1 MKKVL
6 ITLLVIVL
14 LIVGALIAA
23 PYLFKDQMVAY
34 AKDAANEQLN
44 ATVDF
49 GDFDLSFFRSF
60 PNLSFRIEEI
70 TVDNNKTPFEGV
82 RLAEIGALEFT
93 INLMPLLNGN
103 VVIKELGILE
113 SSFDVRVTE
122 DEAANYDIMKESE
135 EVEEVDADTTASE
148 FNIELQRYYLKNINV
163 KYHDVPLL
171 TDLVITGLDHEG
183 SGDFTQDLFTL
194 STKTSIESM
203 DVIYDGIQYL
213 RKAKLDAQ
221 ADLDIDANNSK
232 YTLKENTFQL
242 NELALG
248 VDGWVAMP
256 EDPIDMDLNFY
267 AKEAEFRHFLSL
279 VPAEFASDLEGVD
292 VTGTLALNGFARGT
306 YTEEAY
312 PGFGLELVVDNGR
325 FKYPDLPASAD
336 NIAINC
342 KIDHPGGD
350 LDKMVIDLSRF
361 HLEMADNPIDMK
373 LLLKTPMSDPDID
386 ASVKAALDFANLAK
400 VVPME
405 EEMKGSFDADLEFR
419 GRYSAIEE
427 ERYQDFHAAGSLIL
441 RNFEYHE
448 EDGYDIFI
456 NEADL
461 DFTPQY
467 AELSKLNLRMEG
479 MDMAAQGRLENYI
492 AYALKDSMITG
503 QLNLQSKKID
513 LNAFMGDEEVADSE
527 EDSDETD
534 SGEEE
539 PSAAFE
545 IPGNID
551 FRLNASVEEVI
562 YDDLNIRNLKG
573 QIHLANQ
580 IIDMNDVTMDV
591 LQGSVS
597 LNGAYNGQ
605 NPQQP
610 KADFAFDARN
620 LDIQQT
626 ATSFV
631 AVEKFAPLAKNATGK
646 FSTKMTFKSDLDE
659 NLDPVLESVYGKG
672 SLESKDVYIEGF
684 EPLNELAKVLKI
696 DRLAK
701 QNIQDVKLNFE
712 IVNGRAYVEPFDVKI
727 DKINT
732 NVQGST
738 GLDQTLDYVMK
749 MKIPTE
755 MLKGGAM
762 DMVTGLMGQAAS
774 LLGQEFEMG
783 DNIDVDVLV
792 GGTVEKP
799 TFKPSFGGMKG
810 AGKSAADMAK
820 DKIKEELDK
829 AKDEAVGKAVEE
841 AREQA
846 AKLVS
851 EAEKQADR
859 LRAEAKKQAD
869 IVRAEGRSAAKKL
882 EDEASNPITKA
893 AARKAGEKLIQEA
906 DKKAGQIESEA
917 DKQAQK
923 VVNEAKQQGDKLIN
937 DAEAAV
943 N

>member
-23 PYLFKDQMVAY
+23 PYLFKDEMVAF
-34 AKDAANEQLN
+34 AKDAANEQLD

-60 PNLSFRIEEI
+60 PNLSFRIEDV
-70 TVDNNKTPFEGV
+70 TVDNHAPFEGV

-103 VVIKELGILE
+103 VVIKELGIIK
-113 SSFDVRVTE
+113 SSFDVRVTK
-122 DEAANYDIMKESE
+122 DEAANYNIMKESD

-148 FNIELQRYYLKNINV
+148 FNIELQRYYLKDINV
-163 KYHDVPLL
+163 KYHDVPLV
-171 TDLVITGLDHEG
+171 TDLIITGLDHEG

-194 STKTSIESM
+194 STTTTIESM

-221 ADLDIDANNSK
+221 ADLDIDANNYK

-248 VDGWVAMP
+248 LDGWVAMP
-256 EDPIDMDLNFY
+256 EDPIDMDLTFY

-279 VPAEFASDLEGVD
+279 VPAEFASDLQGVD
-292 VTGTLALNGFARGT
+292 VSGSLALNGLVRGT
-306 YTEEAY
+306 YDEENY
-312 PGFGLELVVDNGR
+312 PAFGLDLNAENGR
-325 FKYPDLPASAD
+325 FKYPDLPASAE
-336 NIAINC
+336 NISIFCN
-342 KIDHPGGD
+342 IEHPGGD
-350 LDKMVIDLSRF
+350 LDRMVIDLSKF
-361 HLEMADNPIDMK
+361 HMELADNPIDFR
-373 LLLKTPMSDPDID
+373 LLLKTLMSDPDID
-386 ASVKAALDFANLAK
+386 ASVQASLDFANLAK

-405 EEMKGSFDADLEFR
+405 EEMSGSFSADLNFK
-419 GRYSAIEE
+419 GHYSAIEK
-427 ERYQDFHAAGSLIL
+427 ERYEDFHADGKLQVL
-441 RNFEYHE
+441 NFEYHE
-448 EDGYDIFI
+448 EGGYDIFI
-456 NEADL
+456 NEVVMS
-461 DFTPQY
+461 FTPQY
-467 AELSKLNLRMEG
+467 AELSQLNLRMEG

-492 AYALKDSMITG
+492 AYALKDSMLVG
-503 QLNLQSKKID
+503 QLSLQSEKID
-513 LNAFMGDEEVADSE
+513 LNVFMDDDEVADDSE
-527 EDSDETD
+527 EAEA
-534 SGEEE
+534 EEE
-539 PSAAFE
+539 SAAFE
-545 IPGNID
+545 IPDNIRFNLD
-551 FRLNASVEEVI
+551 ATIAELI
-562 YDDLNIRNLKG
+562 YDDLTIRNVKG
-573 QIHLANQ
+573 GISVANQ
-580 IIDMNDVTMDV
+580 IVAMNDLNMDV
-591 LQGSVS
+591 LEGNVL
-597 LNGAYNGQ
+597 LNGSYNAQ

-631 AVEKFAPLAKNATGK
+631 TVEKFAPLAKNATGK
-646 FSTKMTFKSDLDE
+646 FSTKMTFKSDLDN
-659 NLDPVLESVYGKG
+659 NLDPVMESIYGKG
-672 SLESKDVYIEGF
+672 SLESKNVYIEGF

-696 DRLAK
+696 DRLSK
-701 QNIQDVKLNFE
+701 QNIQDVKLKFE
-712 IVNGRAYVEPFDVKI
+712 ILNGRAYVEPFDVKI
-727 DKINT
+727 DQINT

-749 MKIPTE
+749 MNVPTE
-755 MLKGGAM
+755 MLEGGAM

-774 LLGQEFEMG
+774 MLGQEFKMG
-783 DNIDVDVLV
+783 DNIEVDVLV

-799 TFKPSFGGMKG
+799 TFKPSFGGMEG

-829 AKDEAVGKAVEE
+829 AKDEAVDKAVEE

-859 LRAEAKKQAD
+859 LRTEAKKQAD
-869 IVRAEGRSAAKKL
+869 RVKEEGRSAAKKL
-882 EDEASNPITKA
+882 EDEAGNPIAKA

-906 DKKAGQIESEA
+906 DNKANRIESEA

-923 VVNEAKQQGDKLIN
+923 VVNEAKQKGDKLIN